1 MANVKHLLKKSLTIG
16 SSALLLVSTLLPTLG
31 IFPAQNVKAATLGG
45 QALTSGGSFDTGAH
59 NWSDTTL
66 SAAINNT
73 ASWNSLGTTQVA
85 GNWFNLTQN
94 AKNQAGY
101 AIFKAAMDMS
111 NTTSISG
118 VFRTQIINPIVGQD
132 YTMAGDAVGFLLT
145 PANTAQVNT
154 NSSTPSKNTRPV
166 NFPTGAGL
174 GIGGLQGSVFAGRDL
189 YYNASSGLLDDATQ
203 DIDGIDQW
211 FGQSPGP
218 IYASVI
224 RTTYDYASKSIV
236 TNDSRTLLDQAAG
249 NLIPDATGTYNNG
262 STYPIS
268 KWQGS
273 SYLGAGL
280 NGIVPYTKQT
290 EDEQVTMTWTPDSP
304 GTTAAKI
311 SGTLTYYAQALNS
324 DGSVNTGAGSATVT
338 QKLTLPRSM
347 SIGAFGGTGNNYGN
361 ISFSNNTS
369 KITGNRGTA
378 PVQVNY
384 INSVTKQKVASY
396 TSSSITANVGDH
408 IQVTQPGGAT
418 ASQGGV
424 PGLYTF
430 SAPTIPA
437 GFNQTWSAAN
447 GNKVTYGGTFNSSGV
462 LTGDSSSDPNND
474 TSGTASTQYLT
485 VTNYDTSNGANNPN
499 QINVYYVPT
508 AQSAWFTYGH
518 AFNTQSTATNPTTY
532 PATPASQTGV
542 TGTAITSPTSIPAMT
557 AGYHYAGVKYYDAK
571 AAQNR
576 VFWTTS
582 ALGWTSPTAN
592 TPPSSSTAGYY
603 TGYSDV
609 SAAMAAAI
617 KDANAENG
625 GMIPVSLTSQPANE
639 LAGFGSGTPNV
650 FLMYYEA
657 DKITANFTFG
667 WSGGTAPANAPALP
681 SNSSVS
687 GPYTTAITGAPTY
700 TAPTGYSTSVVV
712 SANGATVGTYSTL
725 AAALAANSKY
735 AGTTASPM
743 TFAVTVSANQNKV
756 NFNYSWAKGTPGVT
770 DAGATTANPG
780 NLQGSLPANSTVT
793 AGTGA
798 ALTTMPAS
806 WLPAGYGV
814 QSVATPDG
822 NTYTSFSYSGTTLT
836 LTGKDAAGNAVT
848 KTATVSSTP
857 NDLYLAARAVYPTV
871 SSAAVQNWSIVLNA
885 LTQSPTL
892 QVNFTSAGSGVTVPA
907 GFTQPFQDASGNT
920 YTGMTGAPIPSS
932 VVTATENALKAKVSG
947 SAYNNW
953 YLAHYTDPNGNYD
966 QNATTTALA
975 NVVAL
980 AGGNLLGTSNKYTAQ
995 YDYQGVVSF
1004 SCPSIIDFGSHLISG
1019 TTQNLTGSM
1028 KDSNNNPQGV
1038 VVNDARAIP
1047 TNGSLSWTMSVAQT
1061 KDITSTSVL
1070 GLSFSDS
1077 LLTFN
1082 GTPMTLNNPVTVGSD
1097 NASTT
1102 GKITTVLPA
1111 NSTAFK
1117 LSAPTALQVPGAK
1130 YQGEVTWILQSAP

>member
-16 SSALLLVSTLLPTLG
+16 SSALLLVSTLLPTLR

-45 QALTSGGSFDTGAH
+45 QALTSGGSFDTGDH
-59 NWSDTTL
+59 NWSSGT
-66 SAAINNT
+66 SYIRNT
-73 ASWNSLGTTQVA
+73 ASWNTFGSTQIS
-85 GNWFNLTQN
+85 GNWFNITQN
-94 AKNQAGY
+94 TANQAGY
-101 AIFKAAMDMS
+101 AIFKGSLDLSQA
-111 NTTSISG
+111 TSISG
-118 VFRTQIINPIVGQD
+118 EFKIESEGVGANFKN
-132 YTMAGDAVGFLLT
+132 AGDSTGFILT
-145 PANTAQVNT
+145 PAGYNTIKT
-154 NSSTPSKNTRPV
+154 NSSKSASVDSSGVALSPINAPK
-166 NFPTGAGL
+166 GAGL
-174 GIGGLQGSVFAGRDL
+174 SIGGIPNSLFVGRDL
-189 YYNASSGLLDDATQ
+189 YYNVGDLLGNLQAQ
-203 DIDGIDQW
+203 NPLYAIDGSNQQNILNQT
-211 FGQSPGP
+211 
-218 IYASVI
+218 ASGSSYQI
-224 RTTYDYASKSIV
+224 AMRQTDAS
-236 TNDSRTLLDQAAG
+236 G
-249 NLIPDATGTYNNG
+249 NLILGTGD
-262 STYPIS
+262 
-268 KWQGS
+268 
-273 SYLGAGL
+273 L
-280 NGIVPYTKQT
+280 NGTLSYPNIQYSGDSYTQVGIVGIQPYANIEKESQT
-290 EDEQVTMTWTPDSP
+290 LTWTPTGAGATA
-304 GTTAAKI
+304 GTYT
-311 SGTLTYYAQALNS
+311 GTLTLTVQALKS
-324 DGSVNTGAGSATVT
+324 DDSVNTSDKPVT
-338 QKLTLPRSM
+338 LSTTLTLPQKM
-347 SIGAFGGTGNNYGN
+347 SVGVAGSTGSNYGDL
-361 ISFSNNTS
+361 SFSNNTS
-369 KITGNRGTA
+369 TITGNRATE
-378 PVQVNY
+378 PVMVNY
-384 INSVTKQKVASY
+384 INATTGKKIASMS
-396 TSSSITANVGDH
+396 SSSITANIGDH
-408 IQVTQPGGAT
+408 IGLSQPGGVT
-418 ASQGGV
+418 ASQAGV

-437 GFNQTWSAAN
+437 GYNQTWSAAN

-485 VTNYDTSNGANNPN
+485 VANYDTSNSNPNPNPN

-518 AFNTQSTATNPTTY
+518 AFNSQSTAANPTAY
-532 PATPASQTGV
+532 PGTPASQTGV

-592 TPPSSSTAGYY
+592 TAPSTSTAGYY
-603 TGYSDV
+603 TGYSDI

-657 DKITANFTFG
+657 DKITANFTFA
-667 WSGGTAPANAPALP
+667 WSGGTAPANAPTLP

-687 GPYTTAITGAPTY
+687 GAYTTAITGAPTY
-700 TAPTGYSTSVVV
+700 TAPTGYTTSVVV

-725 AAALAANSKY
+725 AAAFAANSKY
-735 AGTTASPM
+735 VGTTAKPM
-743 TFAVTVSANQNKV
+743 TFAVTVSANQNQV
-756 NFNYSWAKGTPGVT
+756 NFNYSWAKGTPGAT

-780 NLQGSLPANSTVT
+780 KLQGSLPANSTVT

-798 ALTTMPAS
+798 ALTTLPAS

-814 QSVATPDG
+814 QSVVTPDG

-836 LTGKDAAGNAVT
+836 LTGKDASGNAVT
-848 KTATVSSTP
+848 KTATVSSAP

-907 GFTQPFQDASGNT
+907 GFTLSFQDASGNSF
-920 YTGMTGAPIPSS
+920 TGMTGAPIPSS
-932 VVTATENALKAKVSG
+932 VVTATENALKAKASG

-980 AGGNLLGTSNKYTAQ
+980 VGGNLLGTSNKYTAQ

-1004 SCPSIIDFGSHLISG
+1004 SCPSLIDFGSHLISG
-1019 TTQNLTGSM
+1019 STQNLTGSM

-1038 VVNDARAIP
+1038 VVNDVRAIP

-1077 LLTFN
+1077 MLTFN

>member
-31 IFPAQNVKAATLGG
+31 IFPAQNVKAATTTGVG
-45 QALTSGGSFDTGAH
+45 TISAGTAWDTGNH
-59 NWSDTTL
+59 NYSSQL
-66 SAAINNT
+66 SSATNYKVAGNNT
-73 ASWNSLGTTQVA
+73 PSIS
-85 GNWFNLTQN
+85 GNWFNLVNGGT
-94 AKNQAGY
+94 AALGY
-101 AIFKAAMDMS
+101 AIFNGAL
-111 NTTSISG
+111 NTNTGFTLNSTIKLQNTATLGADWAKTGASLGFVLSSASISKL
-118 VFRTQIINPIVGQD
+118 
-132 YTMAGDAVGFLLT
+132 AS
-145 PANTAQVNT
+145 NT
-154 NSSTPSKNTRPV
+154 NSGQSS
-166 NFPTGAGL
+166 GL
-174 GIGGLQGSVFAGRDL
+174 GINGLPNTWFIGRDMYSDL
-189 YYNASSGLLDDATQ
+189 HSYDSSGNISYTGP
-203 DIDGIDQW
+203 DGTSGVNGWTD
-211 FGQSPGP
+211 GPGT
-218 IYASVI
+218 VI
-224 RTTYDYASKSIV
+224 AIR
-236 TNDSRTLLDQAAG
+236 RTLSSGTLNPAAYPTVGTSGNYTAVNNNDGQAYSLAEDNGYAAG
-249 NLIPDATGTYNNG
+249 INTGHAGTAQQPVTLTWVPD
-262 STYPIS
+262 
-268 KWQGS
+268 
-273 SYLGAGL
+273 
-280 NGIVPYTKQT
+280 
-290 EDEQVTMTWTPDSP
+290 
-304 GTTAAKI
+304 TTNSAPSGYV
-311 SGTLTYYAQALNS
+311 SGTLTFNLQAQTTSNGLPSGLGGA
-324 DGSVNTGAGSATVT
+324 SVNGGVAGYTISAKENLPAAVSIGYVGSAGSSLTATDST
-338 QKLTLPRSM
+338 NTN
-347 SIGAFGGTGNNYGN
+347 TGNLSVSLNN
-361 ISFSNNTS
+361 SSSNATRATENVT
-369 KITGNRGTA
+369 
-378 PVQVNY
+378 VNY
-384 INSVTKQKVASY
+384 INSVTGKKISTLADGKTAA
-396 TSSSITANVGDH
+396 TSSTVTANIFDRLAIVA
-408 IQVTQPGGAT
+408 PGGT
-418 ASQGGV
+418 ASGPTTPTLQDTYKYVAPAATTFLG
-424 PGLYTF
+424 YT
-430 SAPTIPA
+430 AY
-437 GFNQTWSAAN
+437 
-447 GNKVTYGGTFNSSGV
+447 NKVTYGGTFDSTGK
-462 LTGDSSSDPNND
+462 LTGDVSTDPNDSSN
-474 TSGTASTQYLT
+474 TNNANGLT
-485 VTNYDTSNGANNPN
+485 VANFNQGSSNSNSINIYYTPAGQASWFNYGQAFGTQNTVANL
-499 QINVYYVPT
+499 
-508 AQSAWFTYGH
+508 
-518 AFNTQSTATNPTTY
+518 TTY
-532 PATPASQTGV
+532 PATLASQTGV
-542 TGTAITSPTSIPAMT
+542 TGTTITSPTSIPAMT

-592 TPPSSSTAGYY
+592 TAPSTSTAGYY
-603 TGYSDV
+603 TGYSDI

-657 DKITANFTFG
+657 DKITANFTFA
-667 WSGGTAPANAPALP
+667 WSGGTAPANAPTLP

-687 GPYTTAITGAPTY
+687 GAYTTAITGAPTY
-700 TAPTGYSTSVVV
+700 TAPTGYTTSVVV
-712 SANGATVGTYSTL
+712 SANGATIGTYSTL

-735 AGTTASPM
+735 VGTTAKPM
-743 TFAVTVSANQNKV
+743 TFAVTVSANQNQV
-756 NFNYSWAKGTPGVT
+756 NFNYSWAKGTPGAT

-780 NLQGSLPANSTVT
+780 KLQGSLPANSTVT

-836 LTGKDAAGNAVT
+836 LTGKDVAGNAVT
-848 KTATVSSTP
+848 KTATVSSAP

-871 SSAAVQNWSIVLNA
+871 SSAAVQNWLIVLNA

-907 GFTQPFQDASGNT
+907 GFTLPFQDASGNT

-953 YLAHYTDPNGNYD
+953 YLAHYTNPNGNYD

-1004 SCPSIIDFGSHLISG
+1004 SYPSLIDFGSHLISG

-1061 KDITSTSVL
+1061 KDLTSTSVL

-1077 LLTFN
+1077 MLTFN

>member
-1 MANVKHLLKKSLTIG
+1 MANVKHLLKKSMNTG
-16 SSALLLVSTLLPTLG
+16 ASALLLVSTLLPTLG
-31 IFPAQNVKAATLGG
+31 ILPAQDAKAVTLGG

-59 NWSDTTL
+59 NWSDATL

-73 ASWNSLGTTQVA
+73 ASWNNLGTTQVS

-94 AKNQAGY
+94 SKNQAGY

-111 NTTSISG
+111 NTTTISG
-118 VFRTQIINPIVGQD
+118 VFRTQIINPTIGQD
-132 YTMAGDAVGFLLT
+132 YTLAGDAVGFLLT
-145 PANTAQVNT
+145 PSTTAQINT
-154 NSSTPSKNTRPV
+154 NSSKASSNYRPV

-189 YYNASSGLLDDATQ
+189 YYNASSGLLDDSTQ
-203 DIDGIDQW
+203 DIDGADQW

-224 RTTYDYASKSIV
+224 RTTWDYSGKSIV
-236 TNDSRTLLDQAAG
+236 TNDTRTPYDQAAG
-249 NLIPDATGTYNNG
+249 NLIPDPVGTYNNG
-262 STYPIS
+262 SSYPIS

-280 NGIVPYTKQT
+280 NGVVPYTKQT

-311 SGTLTYYAQALNS
+311 SGTLTYYVQALNS

-408 IQVTQPGGAT
+408 VQVTQPGGTT

-424 PGLYTF
+424 PGIYTF
-430 SAPTIPA
+430 SAPTTPA
-437 GFNQTWSAAN
+437 GYNSTWSAAN
-447 GNKVTYGGTFNSSGV
+447 GNKVTYGGTLNSSGV
-462 LTGDSSSDPNND
+462 LTGDSSTDPNND

-485 VTNYDTSNGANNPN
+485 VANYDTSNPNPNPN

-508 AQSAWFTYGH
+508 TQSAWFTYGH
-518 AFNTQSTATNPTTY
+518 AFNTQSTAANPTTY

-557 AGYHYAGVKYYDAK
+557 AGYHYAGVKYYDSK

-592 TPPSSSTAGYY
+592 TAPSTSTAGYY
-603 TGYSDV
+603 TGYSDI
-609 SAAMAAAI
+609 SAAMAAAV

-657 DKITANFTFG
+657 DKITANFTFA

-681 SNSSVS
+681 SNSSLS
-687 GPYTTAITGAPTY
+687 GAYSTAIAGAPTY
-700 TAPTGYSTSVVV
+700 TAPTGYTTSVVV
-712 SANGATVGTYSTL
+712 TANGATVGTYSTL

-735 AGTTASPM
+735 AGTTAKPM

-756 NFNYSWAKGTPGVT
+756 NFNYSWAKGTPGAT
-770 DAGATTANPG
+770 DSGSTTANPG
-780 NLQGSLPANSTVT
+780 KLQDTLPANSTTT
-793 AGTGA
+793 AGTGSP
-798 ALTTMPAS
+798 LTATPAS

-814 QSVATPDG
+814 QSVTTPDG
-822 NTYTSFSYSGTTLT
+822 NIYTSFTYSGTTIT
-836 LTGKDAAGNAVT
+836 LTGKDSSGNAVT
-848 KTATVSSTP
+848 KTGTASNAPSDLFLATK
-857 NDLYLAARAVYPTV
+857 AVYPTV

-892 QVNFTSAGSGVTVPA
+892 QANFTPEGSGVTLPA
-907 GFTQPFQDASGNT
+907 SFTIPFQDASGNAF
-920 YTGMTGAPIPSS
+920 TGLTGAPIPSTII
-932 VVTATENALKAKVSG
+932 TATENALKVKVSG
-947 SAYNNW
+947 TTYKNW

-966 QNATTTALA
+966 PNATNVILA
-975 NVVAL
+975 NTVAL
-980 AGGNLLGTSNKYTAQ
+980 AGGNLLATSNKYTAQ
-995 YDYQGVVSF
+995 YDYQGVISF
-1004 SCPSIIDFGSHLISG
+1004 SSPSTIDFGKHLITG

-1028 KDSNNNPQGV
+1028 KDTSNNPQGV
-1038 VVNDARAIP
+1038 VVNDDRAVP
-1047 TNGSLSWTMSVAQT
+1047 STGTLSWTLTVAQT
-1061 KDITSTSVL
+1061 KDITSTL
-1070 GLSFSDS
+1070 GLSFGDS
-1077 LLTFN
+1077 MLSFN
-1082 GTPMTLNNPVTVGSD
+1082 GTAMTLNSPITVGSD
-1097 NASTT
+1097 SASTT

-1117 LSAPTALQVPGAK
+1117 LSAPTALQVPGAN
-1130 YQGEVTWILQSAP
+1130 YQGEVIWSLQSAP

>member
-45 QALTSGGSFDTGAH
+45 QALTSGGSFDTGDH
-59 NWSDTTL
+59 NWSSGT
-66 SAAINNT
+66 SYIRNT
-73 ASWNSLGTTQVA
+73 ASWNTLGSTQIS
-85 GNWFNLTQN
+85 GNWFNITQN
-94 AKNQAGY
+94 TTNQAGY
-101 AIFKAAMDMS
+101 AIFKGSLDLSQA
-111 NTTSISG
+111 TSISG
-118 VFRTQIINPIVGQD
+118 EFNIGSHGVGANFKN
-132 YTMAGDAVGFLLT
+132 AGDSTGFILT
-145 PANTAQVNT
+145 PAGYNTIKT
-154 NSSTPSKNTRPV
+154 NSSKSASVDSSGVALSPINAPK
-166 NFPTGAGL
+166 GAGL
-174 GIGGLQGSVFAGRDL
+174 SIGGIPNSLFVGRDL
-189 YYNASSGLLDDATQ
+189 YYNVGDLLGNLQAQ
-203 DIDGIDQW
+203 NPLYAIDGSNQTNILNQT
-211 FGQSPGP
+211 
-218 IYASVI
+218 ASGSSYQI
-224 RTTYDYASKSIV
+224 AMRQTDAS
-236 TNDSRTLLDQAAG
+236 G
-249 NLIPDATGTYNNG
+249 NLILGTGD
-262 STYPIS
+262 
-268 KWQGS
+268 
-273 SYLGAGL
+273 L
-280 NGIVPYTKQT
+280 NGTLSYPNIQYSGDSYTSLSPIGNFEKEFDT
-290 EDEQVTMTWTPDSP
+290 LTWTP
-304 GTTAAKI
+304 
-311 SGTLTYYAQALNS
+311 
-324 DGSVNTGAGSATVT
+324 TGAGSTAGTYTGTLTLTVQALKSDDSVNT
-338 QKLTLPRSM
+338 SDKPVTLSTTLTLPQKM
-347 SIGAFGGTGNNYGN
+347 SVGVAGSTGSNYGDL
-361 ISFSNNTS
+361 SFSNNTS
-369 KITGNRGTA
+369 TITGNRATE
-378 PVQVNY
+378 PVMVNY
-384 INSVTKQKVASY
+384 INATTGKKIASM
-396 TSSSITANVGDH
+396 SSSTITANIGDH
-408 IQVTQPGGAT
+408 IGLSQPGGVT
-418 ASQGGV
+418 ASQAGV

-508 AQSAWFTYGH
+508 AQSAWFNYGQ
-518 AFNTQSTATNPTTY
+518 AFGTQNTVANLTTY
-532 PATPASQTGV
+532 PAPPAPQTGV

-557 AGYHYAGVKYYDAK
+557 AGYHYAGVKYYDSK
-571 AAQNR
+571 VAQNR

-582 ALGWTSPTAN
+582 ALGWTSPKAN
-592 TPPSSSTAGYY
+592 TAPSTSTAGYY
-603 TGYSDV
+603 TGYSDI

-657 DKITANFTFG
+657 DKITANFTFA
-667 WSGGTAPANAPALP
+667 WSGGTAPANAPTLP

-687 GPYTTAITGAPTY
+687 GAYTTAITGAPTY
-700 TAPTGYSTSVVV
+700 TAPTGYTTSVVV
-712 SANGATVGTYSTL
+712 LANGVTVGTYSTL

-735 AGTTASPM
+735 VGTTAKPM
-743 TFAVTVSANQNKV
+743 TFAVTVSANQNQV
-756 NFNYSWAKGTPGVT
+756 NFNYSWAKGTPGAT

-780 NLQGSLPANSTVT
+780 KLQGSLPANSTVT

-836 LTGKDAAGNAVT
+836 LTGKDASGNAVT
-848 KTATVSSTP
+848 KTATVSSAP

-907 GFTQPFQDASGNT
+907 GFTLPFQDASGNT
-920 YTGMTGAPIPSS
+920 YTGTTGAPIPSS

-1004 SCPSIIDFGSHLISG
+1004 SCPSLIDFGSHLISG
-1019 TTQNLTGSM
+1019 STQNLTGSM

-1077 LLTFN
+1077 MLTFN